1 MKFPSKCAPFRKRAD
16 SQARDYYAKFKDA
29 AKTHSGTMEAVFT
42 TASQGASEYTAKL
55 MEFLKTNTTSTL
67 DFAQELFGVKTPA
80 EATELWTSH
89 SRKSFE
95 TFSAQAKELAEL
107 GQKVATEVVKP
118 IKTSAS
124 KYYKPAAA

>member
-1 MKFPSKCAPFRKRAD
+1 MISA
-16 SQARDYYAKFKDA
+16 
-29 AKTHSGTMEAVFT
+29 
-42 TASQGASEYTAKL
+42 
-55 MEFLKTNTTSTL
+55 TL
-67 DFAQELFGVKTPA
+67 EFAQKLFGVKTPA

-107 GQKVATEVVKP
+107 GQKIATETVEP

-124 KYYKPAAA
+124 KYYTSAAA